1 MVAVWLLIGVQRP
14 AVVVWEVLW
23 RLRGVFTAA
32 FLSTIGGGFVAG
44 SQYDGFWINAVE
56 LRPQPAIVVDLRW
69 PLCLQSGRRYEAEE
83 FRACV
88 REDSLSLLRW
98 AHEQGYWF
106 ARVEPWWD
114 AEHACMYYVLY
125 LGKPVTVEAVEVA
138 SLSDLPEPIQ
148 QRVQQV
154 SSGFQRRQAR
164 RDDIQ
169 VLLKELVAVAQ
180 TAGYLHAWAD
190 VQEVRL
196 EGAGVRLR
204 CVLYCGEPARAD
216 TVLFHGLRSTRDE
229 FLRRWVGIEAREV
242 LSDALLERARHRLQ
256 SLPWIEVIES
266 PRRESLPDGRWAAV
280 FTLRERSA
288 TRLEGFLGYAPPS
301 GGAGGWSGMAEAQ
314 LGNLFGSGRSASLR
328 WYRAAAQV
336 QELSVRYTEPL
347 PPWVALR
354 GQYELRQYDT
364 TYSDVRWELGVEWLG
379 HLSAGWQ
386 AELFGGW
393 RWIVP
398 SGNVGWLMRS
408 RAGYI
413 GGGFQMGQLHPA
425 QNPAQ
430 GVRTFLRLS
439 YRWQRYGEPERRW
452 LRVAA
457 EAGSE
462 AFVSV
467 MFPLVARLHIQ
478 GQFLVGA
485 ELRRE
490 EFYRVGGVQSLRGY
504 REAQFATPRALWG
517 GMEGRWLLNES
528 EYAGVF
534 VDIGWMALLG
544 WRVGVGTQWQLRTAA
559 GALQLQLGWAYG
571 EPWHQAR
578 LGVRIASTAL

>member
-1 MVAVWLLIGVQRP
+1 MTVWLPIRVQHLAAFVR
-14 AVVVWEVLW
+14 EVLW
-23 RLRGVFTAA
+23 RLRRVFTAT
-32 FLSTIGGGFVAG
+32 FLSAIGGGFVAG

-56 LRPQPAIVVDLRW
+56 LQPQPAVVVDLRR
-69 PLCLQSGRRYEAEE
+69 PLCLQSGCRYEAEE
-83 FRACV
+83 FRTCV
-88 REDSLSLLRW
+88 HEDSLSLLRW

-106 ARVEPWWD
+106 ARVEPRWD
-114 AEHACMYYVLY
+114 AERACMSYVLC
-125 LGKPVTVEAVEVA
+125 LGKPVTVEAVEVV
-138 SLSDLPEPIQ
+138 SLSDPPEPVRQ
-148 QRVQQV
+148 KVQQV
-154 SSGFQRRQAR
+154 SSNFRGRQAR

-169 VLLKELVAVAQ
+169 ALLQELVAVAQ
-180 TAGYLHAWAD
+180 TAGYPHAWAD

-196 EGAGVRLR
+196 EDAGVWLR
-204 CVLYCGEPARAD
+204 CVLHCGEPARAD

-229 FLRRWVGIEAREV
+229 FLRRWVGIEAQEV
-242 LSDALLERARHRLQ
+242 LSDALLERAQYRLQ
-256 SLPWIEVIES
+256 SLPWLEVIES

-314 LGNLFGSGRSASLR
+314 LWNLFGSGRSASLR

-336 QELSVRYTEPL
+336 QELSVGYTEPL

-379 HLSAGWQ
+379 RLSAGWQ

-398 SGNVGWLMRS
+398 SGNARWLKRN

-413 GGGFQMGQLHPA
+413 GGGLQIGRLYPA
-425 QNPAQ
+425 QNPAR

-439 YRWQRYGEPERRW
+439 YRSQRYGEPERHW
-452 LRVAA
+452 LRVAI

-462 AFVSV
+462 AFVPV
-467 MFPLVARLHIQ
+467 VPPLVARFHVQ

-485 ELRRE
+485 ELQRE
-490 EFYRVGGVQSLRGY
+490 EFYRVGGIQSLRGY

-517 GMEGRWLLNES
+517 GVEGRWLLNEG

-534 VDIGWMALLG
+534 VDVGWMALLG